1 MQSRPPN
8 PTWRE
13 LRALFARSPVPTQLF
28 EKVIADVET
37 SIRGIYESNQISDAE
52 RKDIEKKMLIS
63 GSVPPQLWPAI
74 ESLLTKTLRSLRGD
88 INRAALY
95 FHDISWIGLS
105 DDKASDRWRK
115 EHRLDIVRKIEVP
128 TRAKVKRCTRCCSVM
143 EDSAPQ
149 KGTTGWLVNLW
160 RNCVCGNW
168 WMELDDEG
176 KTGDGVR

>member
-1 MQSRPPN
+1 MQGKPQN

-13 LRALFARSPVPTQLF
+13 IGDIFSRSPVPIHLF

-37 SIRGIYESNQISDAE
+37 SVRDIYESNQISDAE
-52 RKDIEKKMLIS
+52 RKDIEKKMLIT
-63 GSVPPQLWPAI
+63 GSVSPKLWPAI
-74 ESLLTKTLRSLRGD
+74 ESLLTKTLKSVRED
-88 INRAALY
+88 INRATLY

-105 DDKASDRWRK
+105 DDRASDQWRK
-115 EHRLDIVRKIEVP
+115 EHRLDIVRKIQVP

-149 KGTTGWLVNLW
+149 RGTTGWLVNMW

-168 WMELDDEG
+168 WMDLDDER
-176 KTGDGVR
+176 KMVDGVS